1 MNGGILEDFKNAW
14 NKPNNAVAQIIL
26 LNVIV
31 FVFTGVLL
39 IVGLGETIRPW
50 LGLPSNLGALLT
62 RPWTLVTHAFV
73 HGDFFHILFNMLW
86 FYWFGKII
94 QEFLGSDKVIGVF
107 TLGVVGG
114 IIAYVGA
121 YNIIPQFSDVS
132 RVATLVGASAGV
144 TAAVI
149 GAATHFPNYT
159 MYLMFIG
166 PVKIKYIALV
176 SVFLSLIGTRGTTN
190 PGGEFAHLGGAL
202 MGWLYMSQL
211 KQGNDL
217 GGWVISSINF
227 LKSLFKP
234 QPKIKVT
241 HRSGNRQPSQKAS
254 KKGKATASTTPQSEI
269 DAILDKIS
277 DKGYESLTKEEKQKL
292 FNASKK

>member
-31 FVFTGVLL
+31 FVFTGILLL
-39 IVGLGETIRPW
+39 IGFGDSIRTW
-50 LGLPSNLGALLT
+50 LGMPSNLSLLIT
-62 RPWTLVTHAFV
+62 RPWTVVTHAFV
-73 HGDFFHILFNMLW
+73 HGDFFHILFNMMW

-94 QEFLGSDKVIGVF
+94 QEFLGSDKVIALFGMGILGGVLAF
-107 TLGVVGG
+107 
-114 IIAYVGA
+114 IGA
-121 YNIIPQFSDVS
+121 YNMIPQFSQVS
-132 RVATLVGASAGV
+132 SIATIVGASAGV

-149 GAATHFPNYT
+149 GAAVYFPNYT

-176 SVFLSLIGTRGTTN
+176 SVFLSLLGTRGTIN

-211 KQGNDL
+211 KKGSDI
-217 GGWVISSINF
+217 GGWVITSVNF
-227 LKSLFKP
+227 IKSLFKP

-241 HRSGNRQPSQKAS
+241 HRAGNRRPSKRAS
-254 KKGKATASTTPQSEI
+254 KSKPSDSITPQSDI

-277 DKGYESLTKEEKQKL
+277 EKGYESLTKEEKQKL